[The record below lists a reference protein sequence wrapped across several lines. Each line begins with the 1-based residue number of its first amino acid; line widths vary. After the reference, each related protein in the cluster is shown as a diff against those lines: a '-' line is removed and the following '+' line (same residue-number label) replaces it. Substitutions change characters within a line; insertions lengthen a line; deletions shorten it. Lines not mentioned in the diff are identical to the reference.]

1 MSTTVIAAV
10 IGMTGS
16 VAIAQQGSAQGP
28 PPTVETRAV
37 CGPVA
42 GPFARCH
49 AVQVLNPE
57 ALAHASSVRL
67 QAQSVSF
74 TSQAQPIPSPAKTK
88 KGHGHPPT
96 TTSTTVP
103 TTTSTT
109 STTSTTTTSTTTT
122 STSTTSTTTTVPTTG
137 CTNAHAG
144 YTPCDLQ
151 SAYNP
156 SSTPGDP
163 GQTIAIVDAYD
174 DPNAESDL
182 AVYRQSYDLPACTTQ
197 NGCFRKVNQDGVAGH
212 YPRANTGWAQ
222 EISLDLDM
230 ASAMCPQCTLL
241 LVEARSNSLGN
252 LLAAEQT
259 AKNLGATVISNSWGA
274 GEFSSETS
282 YDHYVDQGI
291 PITASSGDR
300 GYGTSWPAASPS
312 VVAVGGTSLTPSA
325 TTRGWA
331 ETAWSGA
338 GSGCSLYEPK
348 PSWQGDSGCTHRT
361 IADVSAVADPST
373 GVAVYDTYR
382 SSGWLVFGGTSVAA
396 PIVASIYAL
405 AANATT
411 NAAQL
416 PYTHTS
422 ALNDVVSGSNGN
434 CGGSYLCTA
443 GSGYDGPTGF
453 GTPNGLGGF

>member
-1 MSTTVIAAV
+1 MSTAVIAAV
-10 IGMTGS
+10 IAMTGS
-16 VAIAQQGSAQGP
+16 AAVAQQGSTQGP

-67 QAQSVSF
+67 QSQSVSVR
-74 TSQAQPIPSPAKTK
+74 SQAQSIPSPAKSK
-88 KGHGHPPT
+88 KGHGRPPT
-96 TTSTTVP
+96 TTSTPTTTP
-103 TTTSTT
+103 TTTSTP
-109 STTSTTTTSTTTT
+109 TTTTTA
-122 STSTTSTTTTVPTTG
+122 VPTTG
-137 CTNAHAG
+137 CTDAHAG

-156 SSTPGDP
+156 SSTPGGA
-163 GQTIAIVDAYD
+163 GQTIAIVDAFD

-182 AVYRQSYDLPACTTQ
+182 AVYRQTYDLPPCTTQ
-197 NGCFRKVNQDGVAGH
+197 NGCFRKVNQDGVAGR

-252 LLAAEQT
+252 LLTAEQT

-291 PITASSGDR
+291 PVTASSGDR

-348 PSWQGDSGCTHRT
+348 PSWQGDSGCANRT

-396 PIVASIYAL
+396 PIVASVYAL
-405 AANATT
+405 AADATA
-411 NAAQL
+411 NAAQV

-422 ALNDVVSGSNGN
+422 ALNDVISGSNGN

-443 GSGYDGPTGF
+443 GSGYDGPTGL